1 MSAPER
7 RDLEAVLGHSFQKPE
22 RLDKA
27 LTHASAVEDRVQSN
41 ERLEFLGDRVLGLA
55 IAETLYKRFGGEVE
69 GDLGYRFTNLV
80 RREALARVAREIGL
94 GDHIRLSE
102 GERDTG
108 GAEKDGVL
116 ANACEAVIAALY
128 LDGGFEAASA
138 FIGRYWAEL
147 LDEAPEPTKDAKTS
161 LQEWA
166 QAQGKPLP
174 SYTVI
179 DRDGPDHAP
188 VFTVEVSLPGASAV
202 TGTGNNKRAAEQ
214 AAAEALLN
222 FLMDGVESQTPQ
234 KVGSP

>member
-7 RDLEAVLGHSFQKPE
+7 RDLEAILGHTFRKPE

-27 LTHASAVEDRVQSN
+27 LTHSSAVEDRVLSN

-55 IAETLYKRFGGEVE
+55 IAETLYKRFGEEVE

-80 RREALARVAREIGL
+80 RREALARVARAIGL
-94 GDHIRLSE
+94 GDFIRLSD

-128 LDGGFEAASA
+128 LDGGFEPASA
-138 FIGRYWAEL
+138 FIDRYWAEL

-174 SYTVI
+174 GYTVV

-188 VFTVEVSLPGASAV
+188 VFTVEVSLAGAEPV
-202 TGTGNNKRAAEQ
+202 TGMGNNKRAAEQ
-214 AAAEALLN
+214 AAAETMLERLTE
-222 FLMDGVESQTPQ
+222 GGESP
-234 KVGSP
+234 